1 MPTLLPRV
9 ERGPCEEARRPLFG
23 LVSPSLGQLIS
34 RNTNQNS
41 SSTSRFISFQ
51 ISSLKTQI
59 QSQESDLKSQEDD
72 LNRAKSEL
80 NRLQQEETQLEQ
92 SIQAGKVQ
100 LETIIKSLRSTQ
112 DEISQVP
119 QGGGRGRACHPWLG
133 LGWGW
138 AGAGAGAGLGWDAV
152 SGVSCQAGWCH
163 KQGSYRGVCGR
174 GPSCLRCSRCLPGS
188 CPPHSR

>member
-1 MPTLLPRV
+1 MLLPRV

-41 SSTSRFISFQ
+41 SSTLRFISFQ

-119 QGGGRGRACHPWLG
+119 PRGRVGQG
-133 LGWGW
+133 LPPL
-138 AGAGAGAGLGWDAV
+138 AGAGLGLGWD
-152 SGVSCQAGWCH
+152 GVGCSFWGLLPSRVVPQAG
-163 KQGSYRGVCGR
+163 Q
-174 GPSCLRCSRCLPGS
+174 LRRCVRPRCQLS
-188 CPPHSR
+188 ALQ

>member
-1 MPTLLPRV
+1 MW
-9 ERGPCEEARRPLFG
+9 RGVPVRKPGVHVLG

-41 SSTSRFISFQ
+41 SLKSHFISFQ

-72 LNRAKSEL
+72 LNWAKSEL

-100 LETIIKSLRSTQ
+100 LETIIKSLKSTQ
-112 DEISQVP
+112 EEISQVS
-119 QGGGRGRACHPWLG
+119 GGRG
-133 LGWGW
+133 
-138 AGAGAGAGLGWDAV
+138 GAGLPPLAGVRVGWGFWGLLPSRVAATSRAV
-152 SGVSCQAGWCH
+152 TEVCALPTSFTL
-163 KQGSYRGVCGR
+163 GSLLGR
-174 GPSCLRCSRCLPGS
+174 LCSACR
-188 CPPHSR
+188 